1 MRQLF
6 ALVLLMLETLQST
19 QAGVMTKA
27 TLSQKFSSPYIVGDK
42 DTELPVWP
50 IFKQKITSKE
60 PIGYLFESIDF
71 ISLPVSATTA
81 MRDPGARASSH
92 HRLNC
97 RHKTARRTSNNY
109 ALLTLFMNIRFA
121 VGDHQH
127 FITCQF
133 VMQQ

>member
-6 ALVLLMLETLQST
+6 ALVLLMLATLQST

-71 ISLPVSATTA
+71 ISLPGSTGEPIKLLVALDATGNF
-81 MRDPGARASSH
+81 MDVRVVSH
-92 HRLNC
+92 HEPVFLEIYC
-97 RHKTARRTSNNY
+97 SPVD
-109 ALLTLFMNIRFA
+109 FM
-121 VGDHQH
+121 
-127 FITCQF
+127 
-133 VMQQ
+133 